1 MKLQFLDRSSLR
13 DNSFS
18 AKHNYYPYFLRLW
31 HFHPELELV
40 YILKSEGTRFIGDSI
55 ERFREEEVVLIG
67 ANLPHMWLNDEQYFS
82 ETSDL
87 IAEGYSVHFR
97 RDFLGNDFLNAP
109 ELKAINNLVDIAQQ
123 GIKFV
128 DLDIS
133 IRNEIGLLID
143 KDPFERMI
151 SFIKILNGL
160 AKHEK
165 KILLASKGYQNT
177 LKGLKGQGMD
187 KTYEFI
193 FKNFNK
199 SITLNE
205 VAEVASMNPSAFSRF
220 FKKVNRKT
228 FKEYLNELRVG
239 YACKLISEDKY
250 NITRICFES
259 GYNNISNF
267 NRQFKRITGMSPS
280 QYRKKHIQA

>member
-67 ANLPHMWLNDEQYFS
+67 ANLPHMWLNDEQYFGES
-82 ETSDL
+82 SDL

-97 RDFLGNDFLNAP
+97 RDFLGNEFLNAP
-109 ELKAINNLVDIAQQ
+109 ELKAINNLVDTAQQ

-133 IRNEIGLLID
+133 IKNEIGLLLD

-151 SFIKILNGL
+151 SFINILNGL
-160 AKHEK
+160 AKHEN
-165 KILLASKGYQNT
+165 KILLASKGYLNT

>member
-67 ANLPHMWLNDEQYFS
+67 ANLPHMWLNDEPYFDES
-82 ETSDL
+82 SDL

-97 RDFLGNDFLNAP
+97 RDFLGNEFLNAP
-109 ELKAINNLVDIAQQ
+109 ELKAINNLVDTAQQ

-133 IRNEIGLLID
+133 IRNEIGLLVD

-151 SFIKILNGL
+151 SFINILNGL
-160 AKHEK
+160 AKHEN
-165 KILLASKGYQNT
+165 KILLASKGYLNT

-280 QYRKKHIQA
+280 QYRKKHIHA

>member
-1 MKLQFLDRSSLR
+1 MKLQFVDRSSLK

-18 AKHNYYPYFLRLW
+18 VKHNHYPYFLRLW
-31 HFHPELELV
+31 HYHPELELV
-40 YILKSEGTRFIGDSI
+40 YISKSEGTRFIGDSI
-55 ERFREEEVVLIG
+55 ERFRGDEVFLLG
-67 ANLPHMWLNDEQYFS
+67 ANLPHMWLNDERYFG

-87 IAEGYSVHFR
+87 FAEAYSIHFR
-97 RDFLGNDFLNAP
+97 QDFLGGEFFNAP
-109 ELKAINNLVDIAQQ
+109 ELKQINDLVLLSQQ
-123 GIKFV
+123 GIKFD
-128 DLDIS
+128 DLDIA
-133 IRNEIGLLID
+133 IKQDIMDLVD
-143 KDPFERMI
+143 KRPFEKLI
-151 SFIKILNGL
+151 SLFAILHAL
-160 AKHEK
+160 SKHPK
-165 KILLASKGYQNT
+165 KTLLASKGYLNT
-177 LKGLKGQGMD
+177 FKGQQGHGMD

-239 YACKLISEDKY
+239 YACKLISEDRH

-267 NRQFKRITGMSPS
+267 NRQFKRITGKSPS
-280 QYRKKHIQA
+280 QYRKQYLQA

>member
-55 ERFREEEVVLIG
+55 ERFREDEVVLIG
-67 ANLPHMWLNDEQYFS
+67 ANLPHMWLNDEPYFDES
-82 ETSDL
+82 SDL

-97 RDFLGNDFLNAP
+97 RDFLGNEFLNAP
-109 ELKAINNLVDIAQQ
+109 ELKAINNLVDTAQQ

-133 IRNEIGLLID
+133 IRNEIGLLVD

-151 SFIKILNGL
+151 SFINILNGL
-160 AKHEK
+160 AKHEN
-165 KILLASKGYQNT
+165 KILLASKGYLNT

-239 YACKLISEDKY
+239 YACKLISEDMY

>member
-55 ERFREEEVVLIG
+55 ERFREDEVVLIG
-67 ANLPHMWLNDEQYFS
+67 ANLPHMWLNDEPYFDES
-82 ETSDL
+82 SDL

-97 RDFLGNDFLNAP
+97 RDFLGNEFLNAP
-109 ELKAINNLVDIAQQ
+109 ELKAINNLVDTAQQ

-133 IRNEIGLLID
+133 IRNEIGLLVD

-151 SFIKILNGL
+151 SFINILNGL
-160 AKHEK
+160 AKHEN
-165 KILLASKGYQNT
+165 KILLASKGYLNT

-280 QYRKKHIQA
+280 QYRKKHIHA